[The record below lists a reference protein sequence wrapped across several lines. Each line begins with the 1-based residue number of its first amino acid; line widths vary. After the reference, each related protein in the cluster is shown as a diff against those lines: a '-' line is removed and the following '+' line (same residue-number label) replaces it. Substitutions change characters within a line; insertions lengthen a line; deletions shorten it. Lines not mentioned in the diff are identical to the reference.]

1 MGEVSI
7 SETRKKTDWTGQMK
21 RLADGIYPDA
31 EKIVLACDNLNTF
44 YDAFPPSEAR
54 GTVTRLRCT
63 ILLTGMAEPELAAFS
78 SQCLNRRTGS
88 IDSLQKA

>member
-31 EKIVLACDNLNTF
+31 EKIVLACDNLKTF
-44 YDAFPPSEAR
+44 YDVFPPSEAR
-54 GTVTRLRCT
+54 GTVTRLRC
-63 ILLTGMAEPELAAFS
+63 TGMAEPELAAFS

>member
-31 EKIVLACDNLNTF
+31 EKIVLACDISTRSMMP
-44 YDAFPPSEAR
+44 FP
-54 GTVTRLRCT
+54 RLR
-63 ILLTGMAEPELAAFS
+63 PEAL
-78 SQCLNRRTGS
+78 
-88 IDSLQKA
+88 